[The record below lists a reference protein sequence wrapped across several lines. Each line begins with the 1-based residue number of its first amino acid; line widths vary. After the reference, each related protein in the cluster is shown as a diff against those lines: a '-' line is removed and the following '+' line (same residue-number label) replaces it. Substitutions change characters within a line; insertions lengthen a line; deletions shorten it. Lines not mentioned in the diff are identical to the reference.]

1 MLERVNEL
9 MMETMREEDN
19 PETKYEYVGQVDIF
33 NMNYLKNGLGDTKS
47 DRKAATLSTER
58 SLTML
63 PRLAKMDNGKA
74 SLPKERE
81 RIKEI
86 NTVIYEIRKKFD
98 QKLQY

>member
-1 MLERVNEL
+1 
-9 MMETMREEDN
+9 
-19 PETKYEYVGQVDIF
+19 VGQVDIF
-33 NMNYLKNGLGDTKS
+33 NMNYLKNGHAPDSKS
-47 DRKAATLSTER
+47 ERKLENLTTDRSVV
-58 SLTML
+58 L
-63 PRLAKMDNGKA
+63 PRLDRTNNSKA